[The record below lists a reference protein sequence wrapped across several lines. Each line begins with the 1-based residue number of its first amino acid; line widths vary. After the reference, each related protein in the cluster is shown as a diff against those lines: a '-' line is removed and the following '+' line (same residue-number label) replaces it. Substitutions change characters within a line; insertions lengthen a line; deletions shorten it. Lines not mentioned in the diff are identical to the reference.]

1 MKIIISGSSQE
12 PLYEQIASQIKN
24 QIIMGDL
31 EPGDAL
37 PSIRSLARELQI
49 SVITTKRAYHEL
61 EKDGFIE
68 TVGGKGSFVSGE
80 NKELYREK
88 RLRMLEEKLSEV
100 IAESRHLGISRKELK
115 EMLDILDK
123 REKYE

>member
-24 QIIMGDL
+24 QIIMGEL
-31 EPGDAL
+31 KPGDAL
-37 PSIRSLARELQI
+37 PSIRNLAKELQI

-80 NKELYREK
+80 NKELFREK
-88 RLRMLEEKLSEV
+88 RLRMLEEKLYEV
-100 IAESRHLGISRKELK
+100 IAESRFLGISLRELK
-115 EMLDILDK
+115 DMLDILDK
-123 REKYE
+123 EGEV

>member
-24 QIIMGDL
+24 QIIMGDM

-68 TVGGKGSFVSGE
+68 TVGGKGSFISGE
-80 NKELYREK
+80 NKELFREK

-123 REKYE
+123 EGEV

>member
-24 QIIMGDL
+24 QIIMGEL
-31 EPGDAL
+31 KPGDAL
-37 PSIRSLARELQI
+37 PSIRNLAKELQI

-61 EKDGFIE
+61 EMDGFIE

-80 NKELYREK
+80 NKELFREK
-88 RLRMLEEKLSEV
+88 RLRMLEEKLYEV
-100 IAESRHLGISRKELK
+100 IAEGRFLGISLRELK
-115 EMLDILDK
+115 DMLDILDK
-123 REKYE
+123 EGEV

>member
-1 MKIIISGSSQE
+1 MKIIISNSSQE

-24 QIIMGDL
+24 QIIMGEL
-31 EPGDAL
+31 KPGDAL
-37 PSIRSLARELQI
+37 PSIRNLAKELQI

-80 NKELYREK
+80 NKELFREK
-88 RLRMLEEKLSEV
+88 RLRMLEEKLYEV
-100 IAESRHLGISRKELK
+100 IAESRFLGISLRELK
-115 EMLDILDK
+115 DMLDILDK
-123 REKYE
+123 EGEV

>member
-24 QIIMGDL
+24 QIMMGEL
-31 EPGDAL
+31 KPGDAL

-80 NKELYREK
+80 NKELFREK
-88 RLRMLEEKLSEV
+88 RLRLLEEKLSEV
-100 IAESRHLGISRKELK
+100 IAESRLLGISLTELK
-115 EMLDILDK
+115 EMLDFIDK
-123 REKYE
+123 EGEV

>member
-80 NKELYREK
+80 NKELFREK

-123 REKYE
+123 EGEV

>member
-1 MKIIISGSSQE
+1 MKIIISNSSQE

-24 QIIMGDL
+24 QIIMGEL
-31 EPGDAL
+31 KPGDAL
-37 PSIRSLARELQI
+37 PSIRNLAKELQI

-80 NKELYREK
+80 NKELFREK
-88 RLRMLEEKLSEV
+88 RLRMLEEKLYEV
-100 IAESRHLGISRKELK
+100 IAEGRFLGISLRELK

-123 REKYE
+123 EGEV

>member
-115 EMLDILDK
+115 DMLDILDK
-123 REKYE
+123 EGEV

>member
-24 QIIMGDL
+24 QIIMGEL
-31 EPGDAL
+31 KPGDAL
-37 PSIRSLARELQI
+37 PSIRNLAKELQI

-80 NKELYREK
+80 NKELFREK
-88 RLRMLEEKLSEV
+88 RLRMLEEKLYEV
-100 IAESRHLGISRKELK
+100 IAESRFLGISLRELK

-123 REKYE
+123 EGEV

>member
-24 QIIMGDL
+24 QIIMGEL
-31 EPGDAL
+31 KPGDAL
-37 PSIRSLARELQI
+37 PSIRNLAKELQI

-61 EKDGFIE
+61 EMDGFIE

-80 NKELYREK
+80 NKELFREK
-88 RLRMLEEKLSEV
+88 RLRMLEEKLYEV
-100 IAESRHLGISRKELK
+100 IAESRFLGISLRELK
-115 EMLDILDK
+115 DMLDILDK
-123 REKYE
+123 EGEV

>member
-24 QIIMGDL
+24 QIIMGEL
-31 EPGDAL
+31 KPGDAL
-37 PSIRSLARELQI
+37 PSIRNLAKELQI

-61 EKDGFIE
+61 EMDGFIE

-80 NKELYREK
+80 NKELFREK
-88 RLRMLEEKLSEV
+88 RLRMLEEKLYEV
-100 IAESRHLGISRKELK
+100 IAEGRFLGISLRELK

-123 REKYE
+123 EGEV

>member
-12 PLYEQIASQIKN
+12 PLYEQIASQIRN

-123 REKYE
+123 EGEV

>member
-68 TVGGKGSFVSGE
+68 TVGGKGPLFPVRTRNYFVKKG
-80 NKELYREK
+80 
-88 RLRMLEEKLSEV
+88 
-100 IAESRHLGISRKELK
+100 
-115 EMLDILDK
+115 
-123 REKYE
+123 